1 MPFIHAHP
9 PDGNQTG
16 SFRVILRRHTEDYWP
31 AVRQMPVTNQ
41 FADRFAGPVHDFLT
55 EKILY
60 VHDHTHKL
68 TLRTVYPQ
76 NKAGICPMSAGVL
89 MNAIWHRQRLSV
101 VPERS
106 FDSASIRVLPD
117 FAWRGGQV

>member
-1 MPFIHAHP
+1 MLVHLLFMVYLEILVAFQGWSVRYCRSGKGNPYAGMPFIHAHP

-76 NKAGICPMSAGVL
+76 NK
-89 MNAIWHRQRLSV
+89 
-101 VPERS
+101 
-106 FDSASIRVLPD
+106 
-117 FAWRGGQV
+117 